1 MKKGLLLFILC
12 VLVGCIVYCY
22 SGGSSVVDSSVE
34 SSCIVDCERAG
45 ASGWL
50 VVGSDCSCI
59 F

>member
-1 MKKGLLLFILC
+1 MKKVLLFILC

-22 SGGSSVVDSSVE
+22 SGGGSVDSSKAE
-34 SSCIVDCERAG
+34 ASCVVDCERAG